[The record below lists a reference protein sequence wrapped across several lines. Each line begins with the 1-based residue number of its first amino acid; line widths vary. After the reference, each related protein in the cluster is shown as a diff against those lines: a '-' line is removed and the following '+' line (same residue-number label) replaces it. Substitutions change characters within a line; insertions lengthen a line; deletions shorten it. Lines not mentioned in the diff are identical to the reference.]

1 MLLEPV
7 PRHPLRPAMHLM
19 LMSSVEKVSSKGG
32 VQLGAVN
39 LPEVM
44 TKHHAVRP
52 GPWQHSMSDI
62 LRALLELFY
71 ESVKRIIA
79 RYSPVFLASIMFLL
93 VGVVALSAATRQPR
107 LRACSGP
114 WHTYKAGHMTEP
126 EPHEISVANAA
137 EPAQLVVA
145 EARASRPRYVP
156 DEETLPIALPLT
168 VQKHHFRSPPFL
180 Q

>member
-1 MLLEPV
+1 ML
-7 PRHPLRPAMHLM
+7 
-19 LMSSVEKVSSKGG
+19 
-32 VQLGAVN
+32 
-39 LPEVM
+39 
-44 TKHHAVRP
+44 
-52 GPWQHSMSDI
+52 DI
-62 LRALLELFY
+62 PRALLALFY
-71 ESVKRIIA
+71 ESMKRIIA
-79 RYSPVFLASIMFLL
+79 RYSPVVVAGIMFLL

-114 WHTYKAGHMTEP
+114 WHTYKAGHMTQP
-126 EPHEISVANAA
+126 ERHEISVTKAA

-145 EARASRPRYVP
+145 ETKALGPRYVP